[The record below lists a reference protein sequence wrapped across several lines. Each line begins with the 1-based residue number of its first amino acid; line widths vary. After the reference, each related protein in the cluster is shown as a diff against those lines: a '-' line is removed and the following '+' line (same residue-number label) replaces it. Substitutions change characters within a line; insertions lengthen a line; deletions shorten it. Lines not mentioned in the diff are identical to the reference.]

1 MENEG
6 KHTAEITSDN
16 LREFVG
22 NPVFTADRMYD
33 VTPPGVVMGLAWTAM
48 GGNILYIETVVKRSN
63 SEQGGTLTSTGHLGE
78 VMKESVQIASTYA
91 KVCSKLCFWVF
102 VEPARS
108 TLPWYVTV
116 PPTHSH
122 TFPDIFAGKG
132 SEE

>member
-91 KVCSKLCFWVF
+91 KVCS
-102 VEPARS
+102 
-108 TLPWYVTV
+108 
-116 PPTHSH
+116 
-122 TFPDIFAGKG
+122 
-132 SEE
+132 